1 MLGTQ
6 NMDPETEAAV
16 LDMHKEIIEN
26 NMPGYSEEGWKEE
39 QREWERQKAQYK
51 CLRGFEWRMN
61 AWGEERGVGRDD
73 VGGIWFGQSRMD
85 I

>member
-6 NMDPETEAAV
+6 NMDPDTEAAV
-16 LDMHKEIIEN
+16 LGMHQEIIEK

-39 QREWERQKAQYK
+39 QREREQQQAQYK
-51 CLRGFEWRMN
+51 CLKGFELSMD

-73 VGGIWFGQSRMD
+73 VAGVWFGQK
-85 I
+85 